1 MVTHNDLKKFAV
13 KYNNEF
19 KIAGIHKLKKADL
32 INAIEQKLSKSRK
45 EIKQEYKQLKEMKKP
60 SISDVDI
67 KSNFLLGD
75 SYFKLLGASLGGK
88 LDDNELQENLKQSKE
103 SAKLF
108 RRKKLTQEQKDM
120 ITKGLKNIKEIIKNN
135 KENKK
140 TKKEPVKKEPAP
152 KPKQKKTTVKKE
164 PVKKEPV
171 KKTTVKKEPV
181 KKTTVKPTPK
191 KKISTKEDEVRPIE
205 KVVIKKKETKPKK
218 EDEVRP
224 IEKVVIKKKETK
236 VTPKKKISTKEDED
250 IKKIDYLQDQVTKF
264 EKRNINNNE
273 IQILF
278 DQVLDCSSQSNA
290 KLNRKFIYE
299 KKNKDPNKLAIIIL
313 AVFYCYKQTTIDNY
327 IDQINELNINY
338 KDKVLTRVE
347 KIIEKSCKKIDEDV
361 IYLNRFKRNLKSLKK
376 PSSMNSMYGSKYSS
390 VESDI
395 DLLFFDVGKI
405 QDFCDKVMKNYEKLV
420 YTLN

>member
-1 MVTHNDLKKFAV
+1 MATHQEYKKFAV
-13 KYNNEF
+13 KYNTEF
-19 KIAGIHKLKKADL
+19 KIAGIHKMKKADL
-32 INAIEQKLSKSRK
+32 INAIEDKLKKSQK
-45 EIKQEYKQLKEMKKP
+45 EIKDEYKKLKEMKKP
-60 SISDVDI
+60 SISDDDI

-88 LDDNELQENLKQSKE
+88 LDDNDLQENLKKSRE

-140 TKKEPVKKEPAP
+140 
-152 KPKQKKTTVKKE
+152 
-164 PVKKEPV
+164 EPV
-171 KKTTVKKEPV
+171 KKTTVKKEIVKKTPV
-181 KKTTVKPTPK
+181 KKTTVKKEIVKKTPVK
-191 KKISTKEDEVRPIE
+191 KTTV
-205 KVVIKKKETKPKK
+205 KK

-224 IEKVVIKKKETK
+224 IEKVVIKKKDTK
-236 VTPKKKISTKEDED
+236 PTPKKKISTKEDED
-250 IKKIDYLQDQVTKF
+250 IKKIDFLQDQVTKF

-290 KLNRKFIYE
+290 KLNQKFIYE

-361 IYLNRFKRNLKSLKK
+361 INLNRFKRNLKSLKK
-376 PSSMNSMYGSKYSS
+376 PSSMNSMYGSKYKS

-405 QDFCDKVMKNYEKLV
+405 QDFCDKVMENYDKLV
-420 YTLN
+420 NTLN